1 MVLGL
6 PMCRDVHWAVYWWVI
21 QYRLMVTVS
30 MLSGL
35 QPKLDGTVYGT
46 VVYRLD
52 CVVMAIRQYTAGIWH
67 WHWPMDVYCMPS
79 ISICHSFPFCNVIV
93 ICHPYPLP
101 CFNPPLSS
109 PYHLNL
115 LAPLKTNYVLKTH
128 PLSEAPSGSLPGRCQ
143 GRCPA
148 QLCYAAPHF
157 FWSISFGLAI
167 LLMVTPFVHPFLS
180 FPL

>member
-1 MVLGL
+1 M
-6 PMCRDVHWAVYWWVI
+6 AV
-21 QYRLMVTVS
+21 
-30 MLSGL
+30 
-35 QPKLDGTVYGT
+35 
-46 VVYRLD
+46 
-52 CVVMAIRQYTAGIWH
+52 RQYTAGIWH
-67 WHWPMDVYCMPS
+67 WHWPMDAYCMPS

-115 LAPLKTNYVLKTH
+115 LASLKTNHVLKTH
-128 PLSEAPSGSLPGRCQ
+128 PLSEAPSGSLPGQCQ

-157 FWSISFGLAI
+157 FDQSVLDCQSCSW
-167 LLMVTPFVHPFLS
+167 LLLLCTHFFPFLS
-180 FPL
+180 SLGTIRHLLDISSNWLQLAAHPHRLTLWHPLLSIMHGLHH